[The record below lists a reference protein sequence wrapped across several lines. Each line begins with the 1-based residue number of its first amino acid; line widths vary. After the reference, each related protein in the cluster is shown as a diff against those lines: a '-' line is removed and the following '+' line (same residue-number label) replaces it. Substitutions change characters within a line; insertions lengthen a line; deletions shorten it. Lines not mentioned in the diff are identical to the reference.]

1 MMFFMNLLPIGELE
15 RNPTLKTEMKQLV
28 QKGGESEVTDEDYA
42 KRR

>member
-28 QKGGESEVTDEDYA
+28 K
-42 KRR
+42 K